1 MPSLNEWRT
10 HFSKIPGTKVR
21 SYMKSIDTLRHDPM
35 IGKHYGE
42 DLAMLK
48 VLMES
53 TLTAGR

>member
-1 MPSLNEWRT
+1 MPSLNEWKT
-10 HFSKIPGTKVR
+10 HFSKVPGTKVR
-21 SYMKSIDTLRHDPM
+21 AYMKSIDTLRHDPM

-48 VLMES
+48 ILMES